1 MSSQS
6 ASGLAKPSV
15 RRACFSVSAPL
26 FSSSAS
32 AAQFLSLGT
41 KRQSSVMACHAEQ
54 IQEGLGFRAPGRRP
68 QVRSLSMAP
77 PLPGRAGITG
87 RVRGAGGGARR
98 PVTRRLCRSRWP
110 GDSPGAGPGRRTIC
124 PRPSSCRCRVC
135 RQLGPPPKGAVGSA
149 ARGQAMAMVPGDLGS
164 GPAGALTRPG
174 SPRSLSPL
182 PSKTD
187 ELRLRA
193 GSSPRSE
200 ASSGSHLII
209 SERGGLAQVRSH
221 CVSQGS
227 V

>member
-98 PVTRRLCRSRWP
+98 PVTRRLCRRRWP
-110 GDSPGAGPGRRTIC
+110 GDFTRGWSREEDHLSAAQQLQVQSLQTARTSSERRRRKCSKGTGDGDGAG
-124 PRPSSCRCRVC
+124 
-135 RQLGPPPKGAVGSA
+135 
-149 ARGQAMAMVPGDLGS
+149 
-164 GPAGALTRPG
+164 
-174 SPRSLSPL
+174 
-182 PSKTD
+182 
-187 ELRLRA
+187 
-193 GSSPRSE
+193 
-200 ASSGSHLII
+200 
-209 SERGGLAQVRSH
+209 
-221 CVSQGS
+221 
-227 V
+227 